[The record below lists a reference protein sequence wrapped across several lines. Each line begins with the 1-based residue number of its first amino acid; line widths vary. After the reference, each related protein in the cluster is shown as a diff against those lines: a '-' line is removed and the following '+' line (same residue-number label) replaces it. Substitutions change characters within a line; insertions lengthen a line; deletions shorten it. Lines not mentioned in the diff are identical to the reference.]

1 MSKHTPEP
9 WKLCRND
16 QSVGDA
22 RGYAVCDVW
31 PRGDDQLASEEGK
44 DNARRI
50 VACVNACRGLP
61 TDELEQKGIVAAAG
75 TQLLDV
81 EQQRDELLTVLEALA
96 ECYCEAGNE
105 LSKSDRAHHCAVYR
119 DVLSSIEK
127 TKAKGGAA

>member
-9 WKLCRND
+9 WKMCRND

-50 VACVNACRGLP
+50 VVCVNACAGVSNG
-61 TDELEQKGIVAAAG
+61 ELDMTTMSVVLARMNEA
-75 TQLLDV
+75 
-81 EQQRDELLTVLEALA
+81 EQQRDELLAALEIIAASEEFHGDSFVCDFGTLQ
-96 ECYCEAGNE
+96 GV
-105 LSKSDRAHHCAVYR
+105 SRAA
-119 DVLSSIEK
+119 IA
-127 TKAKGGAA
+127 KAKGGEA